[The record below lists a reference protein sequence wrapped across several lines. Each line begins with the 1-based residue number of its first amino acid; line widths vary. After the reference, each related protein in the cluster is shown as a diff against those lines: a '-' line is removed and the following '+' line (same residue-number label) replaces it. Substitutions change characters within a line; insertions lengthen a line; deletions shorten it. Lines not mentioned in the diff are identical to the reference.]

1 MHGARVRVVL
11 HSQIHEWRERQED
24 GRVRIVKA
32 AWDTRKWNF
41 SDTYKDLPDWSDIES
56 PTIEDYEALRDVLF
70 RKHQR
75 NRVPLRFLEHVDAV
89 LATMRG
95 QQEKE

>member
-1 MHGARVRVVL
+1 MRVVL

-32 AWDTRKWNF
+32 AWDARVWNF
-41 SDTYKDLPDWSDIES
+41 TETYKDLPDWTELPNPSIA
-56 PTIEDYEALRDVLF
+56 DYEALRDVLF

-89 LATMRG
+89 LATMRSQAG
-95 QQEKE
+95 ED

>member
-1 MHGARVRVVL
+1 VRVTL

-32 AWDTRKWNF
+32 AWDARQWNF
-41 SDTYKDLPDWSDIES
+41 FETYKDLPDWTELPNPSIA
-56 PTIEDYEALRDVLF
+56 DYEALRDVLF

-75 NRVPLRFLEHVDAV
+75 NRVPLRFLEYVDAL
-89 LATMRG
+89 LATMRSKAG
-95 QQEKE
+95 EE

>member
-1 MHGARVRVVL
+1 VRVVL

-32 AWDTRKWNF
+32 AWDARVWNF
-41 SDTYKDLPDWSDIES
+41 SDTYKDLPDWTDIPNPS
-56 PTIEDYEALRDVLF
+56 IADYEALRDVLF

-75 NRVPLRFLEHVDAV
+75 NRVPLRFLEHVDAL
-89 LATMRG
+89 LATMRSQAG
-95 QQEKE
+95 EE

>member
-1 MHGARVRVVL
+1 L

-32 AWDTRKWNF
+32 AWDSRVWNF
-41 SDTYKDLPDWSDIES
+41 SETYKVLPDWTELPNPSIA
-56 PTIEDYEALRDVLF
+56 DYEALRDVLF

-75 NRVPLRFLEHVDAV
+75 NRVPLRFLEHVDAL
-89 LATMRG
+89 LATMRSQAG
-95 QQEKE
+95 EE